1 MPTQTELR
9 HAKLNRRAAANV
21 KAFWD
26 RLVDFYGRPLA
37 YVKDLNPGCPGYPRL
52 SEFRFVNQEGAWRN
66 YGDGAE
72 GDSVLAL
79 IEHLAGGCSRAVAA
93 QYLESIIGKYLPE
106 EKSTNGDRN
115 IHDQRHNPGH
125 GG

>member
-1 MPTQTELR
+1 MPTQTELQ
-9 HAKLNRRAAANV
+9 HAKLNRRAAANT
-21 KAFWD
+21 KAIWE

-66 YGDGAE
+66 YGDGAA
-72 GDSVLAL
+72 GDSILAL

-93 QYLESIIGKYLPE
+93 RYLESIIGKYLPE
-106 EKSTNGDRN
+106 ETSNGDRN